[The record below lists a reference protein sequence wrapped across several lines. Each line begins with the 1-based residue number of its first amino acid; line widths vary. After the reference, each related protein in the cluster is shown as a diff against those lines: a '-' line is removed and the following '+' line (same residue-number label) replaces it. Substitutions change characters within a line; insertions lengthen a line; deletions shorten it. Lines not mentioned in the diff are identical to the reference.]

1 MQAQSSELK
10 KAKIED
16 RKSAKTP
23 FPTPEQDNTPDRS
36 SQATSEERQL
46 RQAQLEN
53 MGIRY
58 SAPVL
63 TNDTDVVRTWS
74 QAPIIS
80 KEDIDSRS
88 ISNNQ
93 HDNASGSDGRNGTST
108 MPWSSYIDSSPSLK
122 TPSAIGSERSK
133 SKLPPT
139 PPQRNSFASAIPQW
153 AQLQSVPILPSEDT
167 SGGCDAGKKAGTD

>member
-10 KAKIED
+10 EAKIDANTLRQD

-46 RQAQLEN
+46 RQAKLED

-80 KEDIDSRS
+80 KELTESRS
-88 ISNNQ
+88 TNNQ
-93 HDNASGSDGRNGTST
+93 HDNASGSDGRNASST
-108 MPWSSYIDSSPSLK
+108 IPWSSYIDSSPSLK

-133 SKLPPT
+133 SKLLPPT
-139 PPQRNSFASAIPQW
+139 PPQRNSLSSAIP
-153 AQLQSVPILPSEDT
+153 
-167 SGGCDAGKKAGTD
+167 